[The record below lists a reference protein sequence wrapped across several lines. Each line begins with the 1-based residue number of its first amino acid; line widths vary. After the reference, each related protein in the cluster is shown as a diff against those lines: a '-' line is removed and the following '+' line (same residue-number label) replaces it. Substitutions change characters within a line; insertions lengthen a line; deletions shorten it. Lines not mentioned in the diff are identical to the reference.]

1 MDINRL
7 IRIANHFDKIG
18 AYTISDEFENKF
30 IRTAAPVDEKLIGR
44 NPKVNSRSAVTNV
57 SSVIDFFS
65 KFRTKTFDLAKRTP
79 QDILNFNQDSWNLL
93 VTWQYAFNTF
103 KSSPFYAEPKKNKLV
118 NDILTE
124 LFVAESNFKNARPAA
139 IGNGAKNDRT
149 RNEIERFAN
158 DEQTLLQI
166 FAQFVDGENAKYQ
179 GGQNTKYYPYLN
191 NLRIAENALYNL
203 DMLASNGTPLPSVSS
218 TQTKPTPGSSGTPAP
233 SGGGTAATPGGA
245 SSSGSASP
253 SSSSSGSSTA
263 PSGGGNA
270 PSPSTS
276 GNRPSST
283 PAPSGRTQSVP
294 SGSTQS
300 GTGGGTSTKPST
312 KPTSTKSTSTKP
324 GKLKEDNANLELS
337 KIVFRKYQAAHPK
350 VEKSDILLNMRL
362 VNDFKLKTYF
372 DITKDPS
379 LDGSIRAAIKASPY
393 SQYFKDTMLKIYE
406 SKLKAAKEVN
416 SEPVTPVADTPTTP
430 SDSGETKTDTKTE
443 TKTEEKKDDDF
454 GFRCSREGLF
464 TEIGRMDTL
473 HNNDPDKYI
482 RSYFGDIK
490 RVIDCHES
498 IRNSLNHKDNIQLDT
513 LINILE
519 AKYFSLINKTQFPY

>member
-30 IRTAAPVDEKLIGR
+30 IRTAAPADEKLFAR
-44 NPKVNSRSAVTNV
+44 DPKVTKRSEQTSIKKA
-57 SSVIDFFS
+57 IDFFTD
-65 KFRTKTFDLAKRTP
+65 FRKNFNLAVRSSEDIVQYNQNTWNLIRTWIEVFHNFSTNPIYTSDPKKLNLIKEISTQIFLAENNFILAKPASVRSGESHKGKKAE
-79 QDILNFNQDSWNLL
+79 ILSFANAEQPLL
-93 VTWQYAFNTF
+93 Q
-103 KSSPFYAEPKKNKLV
+103 
-118 NDILTE
+118 
-124 LFVAESNFKNARPAA
+124 LFVK
-139 IGNGAKNDRT
+139 
-149 RNEIERFAN
+149 
-158 DEQTLLQI
+158 
-166 FAQFVDGENAKYQ
+166 FVDLENEKY
-179 GGQNTKYYPYLN
+179 GDANNSKYHPYLN
-191 NLRIAENALYNL
+191 NLRVAETLLYNL
-203 DMLASNGTPLPSVSS
+203 DALSSNSNPLPLPKTSATLPATTGSAS
-218 TQTKPTPGSSGTPAP
+218 TVTPP
-233 SGGGTAATPGGA
+233 ATPPVSPGGV
-245 SSSGSASP
+245 SSSGSGAPSTGAGQGGGSAVSP
-253 SSSSSGSSTA
+253 SKKE
-263 PSGGGNA
+263 PSKKE
-270 PSPSTS
+270 PP
-276 GNRPSST
+276 
-283 PAPSGRTQSVP
+283 
-294 SGSTQS
+294 
-300 GTGGGTSTKPST
+300 TKQTST
-312 KPTSTKSTSTKP
+312 KPTSTKPTSTKP

-337 KIVFRKYQAAHPK
+337 KIVFRKYQAAHPE
-350 VEKSDILLNMRL
+350 VEKRDILLNMRL
-362 VNDFKLKTYF
+362 VDDFTLKTYF

-416 SEPVTPVADTPTTP
+416 AGPVTPVADTPTTP
-430 SDSGETKTDTKTE
+430 SGGGETKTDTKTD
-443 TKTEEKKDDDF
+443 TKTEEKKNDDF

-513 LINILE
+513 SINILE